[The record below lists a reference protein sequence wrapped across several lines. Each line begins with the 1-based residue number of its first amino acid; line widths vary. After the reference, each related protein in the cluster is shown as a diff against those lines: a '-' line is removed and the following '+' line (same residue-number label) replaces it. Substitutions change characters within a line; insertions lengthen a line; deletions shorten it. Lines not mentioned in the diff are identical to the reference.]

1 VSARASEVTFSVDA
15 YPRLGVGI
23 SYNDAIWA
31 GQAIAGWQAQG
42 SLEGFDYLEAQ
53 PPHFALRPVLHEIA
67 DGLPMLLH
75 CSQFSLGTPQ
85 DAPDPEILALTQRI
99 AHEIDTPWVAEHI
112 SWTKF
117 RGGDTHHF
125 FLPFL
130 DEHLLQTIITNA
142 KALQRAVA
150 RPLLLEN
157 APRTVILELG
167 EIRETHF
174 ISRAVEESGS
184 GFLLD
189 IPSAVTTADR
199 AGYTLEDYLL
209 EMPLHRLIEIHV
221 GDVEAE
227 WDLLELVVQR
237 SPTRAVTLEANL
249 AEVSISDLRGR
260 AVEIRQLLVSTQRA
274 ATRREKPA
282 SP

>member
-1 VSARASEVTFSVDA
+1 MSARATEVTFSLDA

-31 GQAIAGWQAQG
+31 GEAVAGWPAQG
-42 SLEGFDYLEAQ
+42 GLEGFDYLEAQ
-53 PPHFALRPVLHEIA
+53 PPHFVLCPVLHEIA
-67 DGLPMLLH
+67 DGFPMLLH

-85 DAPDPEILALTQRI
+85 EAPDAEILAFAQRI
-99 AHEIDTPWVAEHI
+99 AHEIDTPWLAEHI
-112 SWTKF
+112 SWTRF

-130 DEHLLQTIITNA
+130 DEDLLQTIITNA
-142 KALQRAVA
+142 KALQRALS

-167 EIRETHF
+167 EIRETDF

-199 AGYTLEDYLL
+199 AGYALEDYVL
-209 EMPLHRLIEIHV
+209 EMPLHRLIEVHV
-221 GDVEAE
+221 GDVESE

-237 SPTRAVTLEANL
+237 SPMRAVTLEANL
-249 AEVSISDLRGR
+249 AEVSISDLRDR
-260 AVEIRQLLVSTQRA
+260 AVEIRQLLASTHSA
-274 ATRREKPA
+274 AIRREKPA